1 MSVAE
6 YDDDRAPLLDSSVL
20 LRLREELDGDEG
32 VWKVFIQNFV
42 AHLPARTEKLRLA
55 LTTGDSTGAMVAVL
69 SLKTSS
75 QMVGAERLAGL
86 AMALE
91 GEIRS
96 EAYAAD
102 VTVVLPRLA
111 ASFLRP
117 IDQCSRQ
124 TMHRLQAQCSTG
136 ASR

>member
-42 AHLPARTEKLRLA
+42 NHLPARTEKLRLA
-55 LTTGDSTGAMVAVL
+55 LTTGDSAGAMVAVL

-86 AMALE
+86 VLE
-91 GEIRS
+91 LEHLLRVECSDLAHGAPDGEDGCFSAAPPLADQRS
-96 EAYAAD
+96 
-102 VTVVLPRLA
+102 VTTL
-111 ASFLRP
+111 
-117 IDQCSRQ
+117 
-124 TMHRLQAQCSTG
+124 
-136 ASR
+136 